1 MKYGRWLLAVALLA
15 LTVRGD
21 EFKPVQVPAQAHW
34 FAHLDVARLLASQA
48 GARLL
53 DEIKANPQLT
63 AQLDSIQ
70 NTAGVDVRKE
80 VRSLTLFG
88 PDANKNHGVMVLAG
102 PFSTD
107 KLVTAIRANPQHEET
122 AIGSATGHKWVDKGH
137 VNYGC
142 FLPGSICVFS
152 GYEEAARVTV
162 EVLQNGQGGLTPD
175 SMLGGLVQGAE
186 GSILFAAAEIQ
197 GNLPAG
203 QPKIAVLHNAETI
216 QLKVTEKDG
225 QISAELVLVAVAPEA
240 AQRLADIARGLIAF
254 GQLSADS
261 EPLTAKL
268 VQSALVKQDDKRV
281 KVQLC
286 CPVDDVIQWVK
297 NHRGQPK
304 AQPTAPAS
312 AGGGTT

>member
-21 EFKPVQVPAQAHW
+21 EFKPAQVPAQAHW
-34 FAHLDVARLLASQA
+34 LAHLDVARLLASQA

-63 AQLDSIQ
+63 AQLDTIQ

-122 AIGSATGHKWVDKGH
+122 TIGNATGHKWVDKGR

-142 FLPGSICVFS
+142 FLPGSVCVFS
-152 GYEEAARVTV
+152 GYEEAARVTA
-162 EVLQNGQGGLTPD
+162 EVLQSGQGGLTPD
-175 SMLGGLVQGAE
+175 STLGGLAQGAE
-186 GSILFAAAEIQ
+186 GSILFAAAEVQ

-225 QISAELVLVAVAPEA
+225 QVCAELAIIAVTPEA
-240 AQRLADIARGLIAF
+240 AQRLADIGRGLIAF

-261 EPLTAKL
+261 EPQVAKL
-268 VQSALVKQDDKRV
+268 VESAQVKQDGKQV
-281 KVQLC
+281 KIQLC
-286 CPVDDVIQWVK
+286 CPVDDVVQWIK
-297 NHRGQPK
+297 THHGQPK
-304 AQPTAPAS
+304 AHPAQPAS